1 MKRAPSPQI
10 IDALQKKDPHMLETL
25 LSIYSV
31 RLLHHSNQLWSIGAV
46 FIPLSLS
53 GVVFGLN
60 NPVNTLLVGV
70 FSIILIWIW
79 YLISVNLRALIDQT
93 YRIIGSLESV
103 LLNLNP
109 PCYKS
114 GLDEL
119 VPSKGLSHLK
129 FVRLMIP
136 IIVTI
141 GWITV
146 IIVSFIIVP

>member
-10 IDALQKKDPHMLETL
+10 VAALQKKDPHVLETL
-25 LSIYSV
+25 LSTYSG

-53 GVVFGLN
+53 GIAFGLS
-60 NPVNTLLVGV
+60 NPINTIMVGG

-79 YLISVNLRALIDQT
+79 YFISVNLRALIDQT
-93 YRIIGSLESV
+93 YQIIGSLESV

-119 VPSKGLSHLK
+119 VPSKGLRYLK
-129 FVRLMIP
+129 FVRLSIP
-136 IIVTI
+136 LIVTI
-141 GWITV
+141 GWTVV
-146 IIVSFIIVP
+146 IIFSLIIAQ